1 MRAVM
6 TFGRG
11 LTVEVARALRQHG
24 GRQSNAA
31 RYEWPATDGA
41 HVMLM
46 NLPFKTEA
54 LLAGLKPWVLC
65 ESPTYDPAAVN
76 RMMDLAAYDLAAAGA
91 EIERIPGRM
100 GFGGSVRARFPHK
113 DFGQPGI
120 LISGHLDTVHPVGTI
135 EKNPWRIEDGRV
147 YGPGIQDMKGGN
159 FVSVEALK
167 HLAMAGIE
175 TPLPVT
181 VLFTPDEE
189 VGTPS
194 TRELIEMEA
203 RKNKVVLVP
212 EPCGPN
218 GEATTG
224 RYAIARFNL
233 KTTGRPS
240 HAGARLGEGRSAIAA
255 MARKLLEIEE
265 MTTEDCTFSVGVI
278 HAGQWVNCV
287 SSECTAEALSMAKR
301 QADLDA
307 GVAKMLAHA
316 GEAND
321 VIIEVTRG
329 VTRPV
334 WEPNEGTMALYG
346 IAREIAKE
354 LGFDMAH
361 RSAGGGSDGN
371 FTGALGIPTL
381 DSLGV
386 RGKGAHTLEEYI
398 EVDSLVERARLMAE
412 LLVRIK

>member
-1 MRAVM
+1 M
-6 TFGRG
+6 
-11 LTVEVARALRQHG
+11 LT
-24 GRQSNAA
+24 
-31 RYEWPATDGA
+31 
-41 HVMLM
+41 
-46 NLPFKTEA
+46 NLPFDTDTM
-54 LLAGLKPWVLC
+54 LDGLKPWIEC
-65 ESPTYDPAAVN
+65 ESPTYDAAAVN

-113 DFGQPGI
+113 NFGQPGI
-120 LISGHLDTVHPVGTI
+120 LVSGHLDTVHPLGTI
-135 EKNPWRIEDGRV
+135 AQNPWRIEDGLC

-159 FVSVEALK
+159 FVTVEALRQIR
-167 HLAMAGIE
+167 LAGLE

-181 VLFTPDEE
+181 VLYTPDEE

-212 EPCGPN
+212 EPAGPD
-218 GEATTG
+218 GMATTG
-224 RYAIARFNL
+224 RFAIARFNL
-233 KTTGRPS
+233 KTIGRPS

-255 MARKLLEIEE
+255 MARKILDIEE
-265 MTTEDCTFSVGVI
+265 MTSEDCTFSVGVI

-287 SSECTAEALSMAKR
+287 SSECSAEALSMAKR

-307 GVAKMLAHA
+307 GVEKMLAHA
-316 GEAND
+316 GETND
-321 VIIEVTRG
+321 VIVEVTRG

-334 WEPNEGTMALYG
+334 WEPNDGTMALYA
-346 IAREIAKE
+346 IARDVAKE

-361 RSAGGGSDGN
+361 RSSGGGSDGN

-386 RGKGAHTLEEYI
+386 RGKGAHTLEEHI
-398 EVDSLVERARLMAE
+398 EVASLTERAQLMAE
-412 LLVRIK
+412 LFLRIEQI